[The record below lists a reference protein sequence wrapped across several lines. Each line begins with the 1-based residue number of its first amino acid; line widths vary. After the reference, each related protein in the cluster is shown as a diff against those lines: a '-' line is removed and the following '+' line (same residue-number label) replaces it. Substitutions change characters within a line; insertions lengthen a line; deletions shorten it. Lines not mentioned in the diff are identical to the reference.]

1 MEVSEEAKKSRSG
14 GLERAKETGSDEEEY
29 DPEDDITEA
38 LSVKTVIKSKTN
50 NTFIKNTARGKNGD
64 GLSDSELED
73 SDDTEYDSDLD
84 SIEILPISS
93 SEVTREIVI
102 ESTPEESI
110 KGTHVSEDIN
120 LSQ

>member
-1 MEVSEEAKKSRSG
+1 LEVSEEAKKSRSG